1 MNAALATLA
10 TALWTVAYT
19 WFFAR
24 ELVRWWR
31 GRGARRMRAEA
42 ARAHARAAYAAWVR
56 NIPPPRGRAPIPPAP
71 EPPPAPAVPAAGSA
85 VVVPFPRR

>member
-10 TALWTVAYT
+10 TVLWTVAYT

-24 ELVRWWR
+24 ELTRWWR

-42 ARAHARAAYAAWVR
+42 AQAHARAAYAAWVR
-56 NIPPPRGRAPIPPAP
+56 NIPPPRRREPIL
-71 EPPPAPAVPAAGSA
+71 PPPARTLAPPVPAGRG